1 MAKEIDIVVVGA
13 GPVGLFTVFEAGLL
27 GLNCV
32 LIDNLDK
39 PGGQCAELYPEKP
52 IYDIPG
58 VPFQTAQEHVD
69 ALLEQIKPFNYEL
82 ILNERVEEITEI
94 DHKDDKYWSVTTN
107 EGTKLTTKNIFIAA
121 GAGSFEPRR
130 PPNIEDPDK
139 FINKGVTYAVRSKST
154 YENKDVFIFGGGDSA
169 LDWCVELAE
178 KAKSLSLV
186 HRRDAFRGAQHT
198 EEQMR
203 ELVAAGKV
211 KLLTPYLIDSIE
223 GSDKVTGVSL
233 KNFDTNEIE
242 HYEADELLFL
252 FGLNKK
258 LGPILEWN
266 IDLNGKKISVNTE
279 NFQTSVEGIFAVG
292 DINDYPGKL
301 DLILSGF
308 HETTLAVQEAYK
320 RLYPGERVPFGYT
333 TSNSKLQEKLGV
345 QKVSKLEL
353 INLIHKELPQ
363 IQCGRCDTP
372 GCKQY
377 AQAIVDGDPHDRCVP
392 GGEKTLKN
400 LNSILKRILRKLIL
414 NTVQQLRSKKFLL
427 LRKNV
432 LVVKNVLM
440 HALLMQL

>member
-1 MAKEIDIVVVGA
+1 MNKTDILIIGA

-27 GLNCV
+27 GLNCT

-69 ALLEQIKPFNYEL
+69 ALLEQIKPFNYDL
-82 ILNERVEEITEI
+82 HLSERVGLIEEITLENESFW
-94 DHKDDKYWSVTTN
+94 KVKTTEDKEFIS
-107 EGTKLTTKNIFIAA
+107 KNIFIAA

-139 FINKGVTYAVRSKST
+139 YLGKGVEYAVRSVDK
-154 YENKDVFIFGGGDSA
+154 YKNKNVVIFGGGDSA
-169 LDWCVELAE
+169 LDWTVELS
-178 KAKSLSLV
+178 KVAKLVTLV

-203 ELVAAGKV
+203 ALVEKGKV
-211 KLLTPYLIDSIE
+211 NLLTPYLINSIE
-223 GSDKVTGVSL
+223 GDDIVESITL
-233 KNFDTNEIE
+233 KNFESNEIE
-242 HYEADELLFL
+242 DYEADELLFL

-258 LGPILEWN
+258 LGPILDWD
-266 IDLNGKKISVNTE
+266 IDLNGKKIKVNTE
-279 NFQTSVEGIFAVG
+279 NYQTNKDGIFAVG

-320 RLYPGERVPFGYT
+320 RIYPGERVPFGYT

-345 QKVSKLEL
+345 
-353 INLIHKELPQ
+353 
-363 IQCGRCDTP
+363 
-372 GCKQY
+372 
-377 AQAIVDGDPHDRCVP
+377 
-392 GGEKTLKN
+392 
-400 LNSILKRILRKLIL
+400 
-414 NTVQQLRSKKFLL
+414 KK
-427 LRKNV
+427 
-432 LVVKNVLM
+432 
-440 HALLMQL
+440 

>member
-58 VPFQTAQEHVD
+58 VPFQTAREHVD

-82 ILNERVEEITEI
+82 ILNERVEEITEV
-94 DHKDDKYWSVTTN
+94 DHKDDKYWSVKTSERT
-107 EGTKLTTKNIFIAA
+107 ELTTKNIFIAA

-169 LDWCVELAE
+169 LDWCVELAG

-211 KLLTPYLIDSIE
+211 KLLTPYLIDGIE

-320 RLYPGERVPFGYT
+320 RLYPGKRVPFGYT

-345 QKVSKLEL
+345 
-353 INLIHKELPQ
+353 
-363 IQCGRCDTP
+363 
-372 GCKQY
+372 
-377 AQAIVDGDPHDRCVP
+377 
-392 GGEKTLKN
+392 
-400 LNSILKRILRKLIL
+400 
-414 NTVQQLRSKKFLL
+414 KK
-427 LRKNV
+427 
-432 LVVKNVLM
+432 
-440 HALLMQL
+440 

>member
-94 DHKDDKYWSVTTN
+94 DHKDDKYWSVKTN
-107 EGTKLTTKNIFIAA
+107 EGTELTTKNIFIAA

-139 FINKGVTYAVRSKST
+139 FIHKGVTYAVRSKST

-169 LDWCVELAE
+169 LDWCVELAK

-211 KLLTPYLIDSIE
+211 KLLTPYLINSIE

-345 QKVSKLEL
+345 
-353 INLIHKELPQ
+353 
-363 IQCGRCDTP
+363 
-372 GCKQY
+372 
-377 AQAIVDGDPHDRCVP
+377 
-392 GGEKTLKN
+392 
-400 LNSILKRILRKLIL
+400 
-414 NTVQQLRSKKFLL
+414 KK
-427 LRKNV
+427 
-432 LVVKNVLM
+432 
-440 HALLMQL
+440 